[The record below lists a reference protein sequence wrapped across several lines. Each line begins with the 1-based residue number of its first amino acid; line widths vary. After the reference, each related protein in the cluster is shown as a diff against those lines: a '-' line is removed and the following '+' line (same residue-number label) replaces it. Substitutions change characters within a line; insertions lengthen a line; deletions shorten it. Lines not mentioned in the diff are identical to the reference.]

1 MTNRNFFI
9 GTTIIFILIGYCFLL
24 ARLATRGEWEVAM
37 CLLVLAFLVL
47 NLYAQLGNL
56 KSFTIQMLVE
66 IKTKAEKAVENLEE
80 IQKEKSGEEL
90 KPKIEEARH

>member
-9 GTTIIFILIGYCFLL
+9 GLTIIFLLIVYCFLL
-24 ARLATRGEWEVAM
+24 ARLATRGEWEVGM
-37 CLLVLAFLVL
+37 CLLVLIFLVL

-56 KSFTIQMLVE
+56 KTFTIQMLVE

-80 IQKEKSGEEL
+80 IQKEKSGEGT
-90 KPKIEEARH
+90 KPKTEEARH